1 MRAQTPA
8 TPERTKPLKS
18 LDVTAI
24 DKAADPCTD
33 FYAFACGGW
42 RANNPVPGDKA
53 RWGRFDELREF
64 NLYTLKDILEEAAK
78 PAATRDP
85 DREAGRRLLRVVHGH
100 RRQSMRPGLKPI
112 APDLERIAAATSK
125 EDLLRVLGA
134 LRRDGMNT
142 LFTFGVGRRSQGLD
156 ARR

>member
-1 MRAQTPA
+1 MNMRPLTILILTSALGAPAASAQTS

-64 NLYTLKDILEEAAK
+64 NLYTLKDILDEAAK
-78 PAATRDP
+78 PVGGADP
-85 DREAGRRLLRVVHGH
+85 D
-100 RRQSMRPGLKPI
+100 
-112 APDLERIAAATSK
+112 
-125 EDLLRVLGA
+125 
-134 LRRDGMNT
+134 
-142 LFTFGVGRRSQGLD
+142 
-156 ARR
+156 